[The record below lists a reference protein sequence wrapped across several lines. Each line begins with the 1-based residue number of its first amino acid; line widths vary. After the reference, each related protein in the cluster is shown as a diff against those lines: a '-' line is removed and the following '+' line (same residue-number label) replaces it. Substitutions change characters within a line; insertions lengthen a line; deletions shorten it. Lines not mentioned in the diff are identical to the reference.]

1 MQSKF
6 NIMIVMDGILVT
18 SGNRSSIA
26 ISTIT
31 PPLHDS
37 YVIDNKYY
45 KYILNCC
52 SLGAAYCIGLLSE
65 KGQQA
70 FFMSDVK
77 LNYN

>member
-1 MQSKF
+1 
-6 NIMIVMDGILVT
+6 MDGILVT

-31 PPLHDS
+31 PPHLHDG
-37 YVIDNKYY
+37 YVIDNKYFN
-45 KYILNCC
+45 KLNCQFVIDR
-52 SLGAAYCIGLLSE
+52 SYCIGLLSE